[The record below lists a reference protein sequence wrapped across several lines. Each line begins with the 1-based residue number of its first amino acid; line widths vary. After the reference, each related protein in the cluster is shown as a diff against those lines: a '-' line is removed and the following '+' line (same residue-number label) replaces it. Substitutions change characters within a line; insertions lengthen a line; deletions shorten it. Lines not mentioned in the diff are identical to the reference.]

1 MSGIKRNLPSAIFI
15 IAYILSFSSIFIDPV
30 PSKEIEQISTFAE
43 GIGIKSPFP
52 IDGAY
57 SYLFVLFHLAPLLWA
72 IGYFFGIRFS
82 GALFLLSFSGYLI
95 FPLIFG
101 LGGAEVYT
109 AIDIAFED
117 ILNAAGGV
125 LALYILQNDF
135 GSTADQRIIS
145 RAGA

>member
-1 MSGIKRNLPSAIFI
+1 MSGIKRSVPSAIFI

-30 PSKEIEQISTFAE
+30 PLKDIEKISTFAE

-52 IDGAY
+52 IEGDY
-57 SYLFVLFHLAPLLWA
+57 LYLFVLFHLSPLLCA

-82 GALFLLSFSGYLI
+82 GTMFLLSFSGYLM

-109 AIDIAFED
+109 AIDIAFEG

-135 GSTADQRIIS
+135 GSTADQRISS